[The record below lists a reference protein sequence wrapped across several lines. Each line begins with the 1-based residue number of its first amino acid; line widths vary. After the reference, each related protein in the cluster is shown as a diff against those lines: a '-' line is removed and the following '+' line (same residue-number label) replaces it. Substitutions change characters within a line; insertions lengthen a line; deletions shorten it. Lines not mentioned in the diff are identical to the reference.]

1 MHVWSNMHCLINFI
15 NIQESVICV
24 QICAAN
30 MHNTEKFDFAD
41 CITSRTMIFTY
52 SGVRRICNRGEGA
65 DDRGPKARVEAR
77 SAEGVGS
84 GAMPPENS
92 YEILCTLVHL
102 AKANQV
108 NITS

>member
-1 MHVWSNMHCLINFI
+1 VAYAGF
-15 NIQESVICV
+15 V
-24 QICAAN
+24 
-30 MHNTEKFDFAD
+30 T
-41 CITSRTMIFTY
+41 
-52 SGVRRICNRGEGA
+52 GGGGA

-84 GAMPPENS
+84 GEKIFENS
-92 YEILCTLVHL
+92 YENLCILVHL